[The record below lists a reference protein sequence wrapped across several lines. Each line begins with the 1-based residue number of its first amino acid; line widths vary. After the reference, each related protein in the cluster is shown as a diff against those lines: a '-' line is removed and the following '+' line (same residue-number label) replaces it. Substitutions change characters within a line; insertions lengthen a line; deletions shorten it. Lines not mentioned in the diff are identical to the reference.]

1 MVHKVT
7 LSVSKQNRQN
17 KHKQIERNRK
27 MNRIFSISLQFSNK
41 CFRSIP
47 NKNVNMIQV
56 RNKAAAG
63 KGKAGKGGKVKKVPK
78 LA

>member
-1 MVHKVT
+1 M

-17 KHKQIERNRK
+17 KHKQIKRNRNRK

-41 CFRSIP
+41 CVGSIS
-47 NKNVNMIQV
+47 NRNVNMIQV

>member
-1 MVHKVT
+1 
-7 LSVSKQNRQN
+7 
-17 KHKQIERNRK
+17 

-41 CFRSIP
+41 CVRSIP
-47 NKNVNMIQV
+47 NVNMIQV

>member
-1 MVHKVT
+1 
-7 LSVSKQNRQN
+7 
-17 KHKQIERNRK
+17 

-41 CFRSIP
+41 CVGSIP
-47 NKNVNMIQV
+47 NRNVNMIQV